1 MPELRHPGIAVE
13 ALRAVRRWRTPRLAR
28 YEPRSTLELP
38 AHHVPAA
45 RVPAVDFHTHL
56 GRWLHPNRDWM
67 EPDVGRLVAGMDAAN
82 VAALV
87 NLDGRWGRELEQ
99 NLDRYD
105 RAHPGRFHT
114 FCQLD
119 WRLLSRADGPERLVA
134 SLERSVAAGARG
146 LKVWKD
152 LGLTVEARGRRV
164 LPDDPLLSPV
174 WDAAGAA
181 GVPVL
186 VHVADPVAFFLPADR
201 RNERLE
207 EMLRVPRTSRH
218 GGGYPAFRRLVDA
231 LEHVVAA
238 HPGTEIVAA
247 HGCYAENLAHVGG
260 LMDRY
265 PNFAVDIAG
274 AANSL
279 GRQPRATRSL
289 VLRHPD
295 RVLFGTDAFPMR
307 TSVQRLYFR
316 MLETDDEA
324 FAYSDAPAAPS
335 GRWEIHGL
343 DLPPAVLEQV
353 YFANAARRL
362 GLAAAAE
369 AAVDER
375 AVDEA
380 AVDERAGAERAVDE
394 ALDPALG
401 SRRQRVSPRR

>member
-1 MPELRHPGIAVE
+1 MGERRHPGLAVE
-13 ALRAVRRWRTPRLAR
+13 VLRAVRRWRTPRLAR
-28 YEPRSTLELP
+28 YAPRSTLELP
-38 AHHVPAA
+38 AHRVPAA

-56 GRWLHPNRDWM
+56 GRWLHPRGDWM
-67 EPDVGRLVAGMDAAN
+67 EPDVGRLVAGMDATN
-82 VAALV
+82 VVALV
-87 NLDGRWGRELEQ
+87 NLDGRWGRELEE

-119 WRLLSRADGPERLVA
+119 WRLLDRDDGPERLVA
-134 SLERSVAAGARG
+134 QLQRSVAAGARG

-152 LGLTVEARGRRV
+152 LGLAVEARGRRV
-164 LPDDPLLSPV
+164 LPDDPMLAPV
-174 WDAAGAA
+174 WAAAGAA

-238 HPGTEIVAA
+238 HPGTEFVAA

-279 GRQPRATRSL
+279 GRQPRTTRSL

-295 RVLFGTDAFPMR
+295 RVLFGSDAFPMR

-324 FAYSDAPAAPS
+324 FAYSEEPAAPS

-343 DLPPAVLEQV
+343 DLPPAVLAQV

-362 GLAAAAE
+362 GLAAAAGRGDAE
-369 AAVDER
+369 QAPTRQAPTQPAR
-375 AVDEA
+375 A
-380 AVDERAGAERAVDE
+380 E
-394 ALDPALG
+394 ALDAASR
-401 SRRQRVSPRR
+401 SRRERVSPGR